1 MVSDNRPQF
10 EFRTCPDLG
19 HAGDSAPLMRQQ
31 ITLDTCESRQSRS
44 YHKCHRCV
52 HQQLSVRR
60 DLSENLSQ
68 RMETILRAM

>member
-1 MVSDNRPQF
+1 
-10 EFRTCPDLG
+10 
-19 HAGDSAPLMRQQ
+19 MRQQ
-31 ITLDTCESRQSRS
+31 ITLDTCESRQSHS

-60 DLSENLSQ
+60 DLSEKLSQ